1 MARKKGYPFSSR
13 TQNKMNG
20 LFANFL
26 TTSLF
31 LPFTLLSSGNGYSTY
46 DTPKVEK
53 KDNFKKERN
62 LNVVNVCSYS
72 IFSLLSVVASLFA
85 QNPENPAFF
94 LFCVLVRLLITI
106 WFVIFVSTFKSQLTN
121 DFVFNHY
128 DVKEQILYLRDIF
141 KYWIYSSKVNI
152 FLDVIFI
159 VFFAVKFYFIDGD
172 DWSLYEVY
180 IMTQISLYS
189 FVVYLLLDV
198 ILNRMS
204 INWQKKKYELIS
216 KNESYIKV
224 MKGIRIVNPKIL
236 SELYSKNSD
245 DKNVQFT
252 NGGVLK
258 IKKDVSLVNSGFSL
272 VVNGVIKEYLFSNYI
287 KNEMDLIL
295 RGNDVLYEMSND
307 INREL
312 LRYSSVCLEKGC
324 L

>member
-1 MARKKGYPFSSR
+1 
-13 TQNKMNG
+13 
-20 LFANFL
+20 
-26 TTSLF
+26 
-31 LPFTLLSSGNGYSTY
+31 
-46 DTPKVEK
+46 
-53 KDNFKKERN
+53 
-62 LNVVNVCSYS
+62 
-72 IFSLLSVVASLFA
+72 
-85 QNPENPAFF
+85 
-94 LFCVLVRLLITI
+94 
-106 WFVIFVSTFKSQLTN
+106 
-121 DFVFNHY
+121 
-128 DVKEQILYLRDIF
+128 
-141 KYWIYSSKVNI
+141 
-152 FLDVIFI
+152 
-159 VFFAVKFYFIDGD
+159 
-172 DWSLYEVY
+172 
-180 IMTQISLYS
+180 
-189 FVVYLLLDV
+189 
-198 ILNRMS
+198 
-204 INWQKKKYELIS
+204 
-216 KNESYIKV
+216 